1 MRKRQIVIY
10 FAVLGILALC
20 VGAAFAAM
28 GKVERFSFTETGDKD
43 FAGAGS
49 AIAADGKPD
58 AEFNV
63 KIGGTAGVISA
74 FTLKNLATKQEWS
87 TLSGAQNVLVVT
99 DGKKS
104 VVNSSFPTVAF
115 LISAD
120 FKVYVNDRAA
130 VAATGGDFEITV
142 KFVDGSTATARTTV
156 AATPAPGGAQTP
168 VTQPAAA
175 PAATASVPAAPAGSG
190 AKLISSA
197 YKGLGGYDLSDG
209 TKKVGS
215 NMNPDHRFDISLAG
229 GDTLTGVRIRA
240 TGSGAPEKTWDTVAT
255 TGNPL
260 VVVTDLGK
268 GTPLNNADGSIS
280 IPITNL
286 RDLSLWVDG
295 SDALAKQDFR
305 LTFLFTG
312 GRIEETDI
320 KQAVASAPVKSPDI
334 GQADNAGGARSAREG
349 RGFERAVQ
357 MSAKPVQIK
366 LDVVGKNRLKKANG
380 TRDFSLVIKVR
391 GQGAI
396 EAISLANQTGKG
408 RWDTVPG
415 SGAWLMLVRKNN
427 SQVNDP
433 KDFSVTIPVKGSD
446 TLELLIEDDGALAKK
461 DARFLLSVTW
471 DDGEITEEL
480 LTW

>member
-1 MRKRQIVIY
+1 MRKRRIAIY

-20 VGAAFAAM
+20 AGIAFAAM
-28 GKVERFSFTETGDKD
+28 GKVEKFSFTETGDKD
-43 FAGAGS
+43 FAGAGN

-63 KIGGTAGVISA
+63 KIGGTAGAISA
-74 FTLKNLATKQEWS
+74 FTLKNLTTKQEWS
-87 TLSGAQNVLVVT
+87 TSGGAQNVLVVT
-99 DGKKS
+99 DSKKS

-115 LISAD
+115 LLSAD
-120 FKVYVNDRAA
+120 FKAYVNDRAA
-130 VAATGGDFEITV
+130 VAAAGGEFEITV

-156 AATPAPGGAQTP
+156 AATPAPNGAQP
-168 VTQPAAA
+168 PAAQPAAA
-175 PAATASVPAAPAGSG
+175 PAATATAPAAPAGSG

-197 YKGLGGYDLSDG
+197 YKGPGGYDLSDG

-240 TGSGAPEKTWDTVAT
+240 TGGGAPEKTWDTVVT

-280 IPITNL
+280 IPITDL

-320 KQAVASAPVKSPDI
+320 KQAAAQAPVKSPD
-334 GQADNAGGARSAREG
+334 ADSAGGAGRARGG
-349 RGFERAVQ
+349 RNIERAVQ
-357 MSAKPVQIK
+357 MGAKPVQIK
-366 LDVVGKNRLKKANG
+366 LDVVGKNRLKKASG

-408 RWDTVPG
+408 QWDTVPG
-415 SGAWLMLVRKNN
+415 SGAWLMLVRKSN